1 MPTTT
6 ARGRGSLL
14 AALAVALVALLGLTA
29 CGGQAEGSDVATAGD
44 STAEPE
50 PSATPDE
57 SADPDEAALE
67 FAECMRENGVDMP
80 DPEPGQN
87 GGFQLFGGGTGDVD
101 QATLERALEACRDLA
116 PQLEGGAEIDPEME
130 EQMLAL
136 AECMREHGIDMP
148 DPTTDGGLSRFQLPD
163 GVDREEVDAAM
174 EECRETVDL
183 PEPGELQEE
192 SL

>member
-1 MPTTT
+1 
-6 ARGRGSLL
+6 
-14 AALAVALVALLGLTA
+14 
-29 CGGQAEGSDVATAGD
+29 
-44 STAEPE
+44 
-50 PSATPDE
+50 
-57 SADPDEAALE
+57 
-67 FAECMRENGVDMP
+67 MP

>member
-14 AALAVALVALLGLTA
+14 AALAVALVALLGMTA

-148 DPTTDGGLSRFQLPD
+148 DPTTDGGLSLQLPD
-163 GVDREEVDAAM
+163 GVDREEVDAAL

-183 PEPGELQEE
+183 PEPGEQREE

>member
-1 MPTTT
+1 
-6 ARGRGSLL
+6 
-14 AALAVALVALLGLTA
+14 
-29 CGGQAEGSDVATAGD
+29 
-44 STAEPE
+44 
-50 PSATPDE
+50 
-57 SADPDEAALE
+57 
-67 FAECMRENGVDMP
+67 MRENGVDMP